1 MPFSLPNSL
10 RFAITNIPLRWVL
23 VLPFVVQT
31 VGAVALVGY
40 LSYRSGQQ
48 ATENLAYQLLGQT
61 SERVRD
67 RLDSYLQLSQ
77 QIVAANHLAVEQKTL
92 NLSDREQ
99 LQQRLWQQMMLNPS
113 ISSSIFWSEEGFSL
127 GYARIISVEEHKYLQ
142 QITDQN
148 FPKGTLLLQDINPS
162 NGRQIYRVDSQGKPE
177 KLVYQFQDDFR
188 FIPWYLEAISV
199 GKRSWTSVFVG
210 RLIPT
215 LHIMAV
221 APVYDATG
229 NFLGLFSSNYWLSE
243 ISSFLNRLR
252 FSATGQVFIVER
264 SGDLVATSVLLEA
277 SGMKQVN
284 GKPTRLSALNS
295 QDKRTREVAQK
306 LIYRFTSFR
315 SFQHTQQLSL
325 IVSGQRQFVQVMP
338 YQENAGLDWLV
349 VTIIPESDF
358 MAEIKANKQRTIV
371 VCLLTLM
378 GTSLLSILTAR
389 LITQPILKLNAASVA
404 LAEGRW
410 QETLSEELPI
420 TELKSLTHCFNRTA
434 AQLQQSFDRI
444 KIALAES
451 KEKFTIIFRSSPDP
465 IAIVTYEEGARFLE
479 VNERM
484 SEFYGY
490 SREELLGSTAT
501 ELGLWVNW
509 QELQEFKQLL
519 ASGGVYNFEMTTRTK
534 SGATRVILVSGER
547 CYLEGQEATIVVI
560 KDISDRQQ
568 AEALLREKEHFLSTI
583 YHGVGNPIFVVD
595 VVGADFRFAGL
606 NSAHER
612 LTGLCSSQLKGKTP
626 EETLPPT
633 VAAHVRQHY
642 QDCVDAGG
650 TITYEEKLYL
660 KDQDTWWI
668 TSLTP
673 LKDEDGRIYRIVGS
687 SINITAQKHAQQ
699 ILELQAI
706 IISNIAEGLCLIR
719 ESDSVIV
726 YTNPKFQQIFGYEA
740 EELIG
745 QPAWM
750 INYEDQHSKTTA
762 AYEALTAHVK
772 QHREI
777 IYEVQNIK
785 KDGTLFWCQA
795 TTSVFEHPEYGTVFV
810 SVQQDIT
817 EKKQTQEKITASL
830 KEKEVL
836 LQEIHHRV
844 KNNLGIV
851 SSLLQMQCRR
861 TTDQEATTILR
872 DSQNRIS
879 SIALVHE
886 KLYRS
891 EDLANIDFAQYIP
904 DLTTHLFESYNVNSS
919 DIQLNIAVDDVS
931 LDIETAIPCGLIIN
945 ELISNALKYAFPHEF
960 VGEINIKLCSHNNNF
975 LSLIVRD
982 NGVGFPE
989 EFDAKKAKTLGM
1001 TLVQGLV
1008 KQLKGSVEINSEM
1021 GTEFKIY
1028 FPKSKV

>member
-1 MPFSLPNSL
+1 MPFTLPHSL
-10 RFAITNIPLRWVL
+10 RSAVTNIPLRWVL

-67 RLDSYLQLSQ
+67 RLNSYLQISQ

-92 NLSDREQ
+92 NLSDKENLRRQ
-99 LQQRLWQQMMLNPS
+99 LWQQMMLNPS
-113 ISSSIFWSEEGFSL
+113 ISNSIFWSAEGISL
-127 GYARIISVEEHKYLQ
+127 GYARTISEEEHKYIQ
-142 QITDQN
+142 QATGKI
-148 FPKGTLLLQDINPS
+148 FPFGTLVLQDINPS
-162 NGRQIYRVDSQGKPE
+162 KGRQFYLVDSQGNRE
-177 KLVYQFQDDFR
+177 TLLYQLEDDFR
-188 FIPWYLEAISV
+188 VLPWYLEAISV
-199 GKRSWTSVFVG
+199 GKLHWTSVFVG
-210 RLIPT
+210 RVIPT
-215 LHIMAV
+215 LQIMAV

-229 NFLGLFSSNYWLSE
+229 NFQGLFSSNYLLSE
-243 ISSFLNRLR
+243 ISTFLNRLS

-295 QDKRTREVAQK
+295 QDKQTREVAQK
-306 LIYRFTSFR
+306 LMNEFS
-315 SFQHTQQLSL
+315 SFQDTQQLSL

-338 YQENAGLDWLV
+338 YQDNAGLDWLV

-358 MAEIKANKQRTIV
+358 MAEIKSNKKRTIV
-371 VCLLTLM
+371 LCWLTLM

-389 LITQPILKLNAASVA
+389 LITKPILKLNQASVA
-404 LAEGRW
+404 LAEGTW

-420 TELKSLTHCFNRTA
+420 TELKSLTHSFNQTA

-465 IAIVTYEEGARFLE
+465 IAIVTDEEGARFLE
-479 VNERM
+479 VNARM

-490 SREELLGSTAT
+490 SREELLGYSAT

-519 ASGGVYNFEMTTRTK
+519 AAGSVYNFEMTTRIK
-534 SGATRVILVSGER
+534 SGETRVILLSGER

-560 KDISDRQQ
+560 KDISDRKQ
-568 AEALLREKEHFLSTI
+568 AEGLLREKEHFLSTI

-595 VVGADFRFAGL
+595 VLAGDFRFAGL
-606 NSAHER
+606 NPAHER
-612 LTGLCSSQLKGKTP
+612 LTGLFSSQLKGKTP
-626 EETLPPT
+626 EEALPPA
-633 VAAHVRQHY
+633 VAGHVRQHY
-642 QDCVDAGG
+642 QDCADAGR
-650 TITYEEKLYL
+650 TINYEEKLYL

-699 ILELQAI
+699 MLELQAI
-706 IISNIAEGLCLIR
+706 IISNMAEGLCLIR
-719 ESDSVIV
+719 ESDAVIV
-726 YTNPKFQQIFGYEA
+726 YTNPKFQQLFGYDA
-740 EELIG
+740 DELIG
-745 QPAWM
+745 QPASM
-750 INYEDQHSKTTA
+750 INYEDQNTKSTA
-762 AYEALTAHVK
+762 VYEALTANVK
-772 QHREI
+772 QHGEV

-785 KDGTLFWCQA
+785 KDGTPFWCQA
-795 TTSVFEHPEYGTVFV
+795 TTSVFEHPQYGTVFV

-817 EKKQTQEKITASL
+817 DQKQTQEKITASL

-891 EDLANIDFAQYIP
+891 DDLANIDFAQYIP
-904 DLTTHLFESYNVNSS
+904 ELTTHLFDSYNVNSS
-919 DIQLNIAVDDVS
+919 HIKLNIAVDDVS

-945 ELISNALKYAFPHEF
+945 ELISNALKYAFLHGC
-960 VGEINIKLCSHNNNF
+960 VGEIYIKLCSQKNNSF
-975 LSLIVRD
+975 SLIVRD
-982 NGVGFPE
+982 NGVGLPE
-989 EFDAKKAKTLGM
+989 NFDAKKAKTLGM

-1008 KQLKGSVEINSEM
+1008 KQLKGSLEINSDQ

-1028 FPKSKV
+1028 FPKRKV